1 MSRDIDDLRH
11 PEWGECTDHDRCI
24 QRDNFKRNS
33 LAVFDNAGTDLL
45 DFISQPSFQVTRRDA
60 RAAVE
65 SMRRTNAALAA
76 YIERLEAERDALLA
90 TTEAAYFLMNSDQC
104 THGDGDWNDP
114 ECRVCNL
121 RRAFDALPPDV
132 RDRLASMTYAE
143 RVIRGE

>member
-1 MSRDIDDLRH
+1 MS
-11 PEWGECTDHDRCI
+11 ECTDHDRCI

-76 YIERLEAERDALLA
+76 YIERLEAERDMLA
-90 TTEAAYFLMNSDQC
+90 VMGADFSQEQGGCSSPEDWITEAKRRL
-104 THGDGDWNDP
+104 
-114 ECRVCNL
+114 ERV
-121 RRAFDALPPDV
+121 AALKN
-132 RDRLASMTYAE
+132 RLASACVNAE

>member
-90 TTEAAYFLMNSDQC
+90 EHDAYAAYREHLGRQ
-104 THGDGDWNDP
+104 
-114 ECRVCNL
+114 
-121 RRAFDALPPDV
+121 
-132 RDRLASMTYAE
+132 RLWDEAWAAHDNAE
-143 RVIRGE
+143 RVMHGE